1 MSFIGA
7 HHAYRRDLHT
17 HKKRVTATLT
27 ILIDKGIYILGVLS
41 VAANLPQLWD
51 VWVSKNTSGVS
62 LLSWTGF
69 FVGSFFWFGYG
80 LLHREKPIMVVN
92 GLLIFVQAGIVLG
105 LLMHS

>member
-17 HKKRVTATLT
+17 HKKRISNSLAKF
-27 ILIDKGIYILGVLS
+27 IDKSIFLIGFLS

-51 VWVSKNTSGVS
+51 IWVSKNTSGVS

-80 LLHREKPIMVVN
+80 WLHREKPIMVVN